1 MSCSFIANST
11 TLQDFD
17 DNNST
22 HHFNTTQKA
31 PILIHPNHIS
41 LLSPEPT
48 PRRIVQLCLPQRP
61 LRAPYFLA
69 AARPQ
74 GRTTR
79 STAANN
85 TNKPNFRHDSAV
97 SNIEQWASN
106 VRENVHGQRYLAKK
120 QGWMHGM
127 DEAEIMAVEGLM
139 KMRRDVRGVGLR
151 QQQFMR
157 RAG

>member
-1 MSCSFIANST
+1 MT
-11 TLQDFD
+11 TLQDFND

-22 HHFNTTQKA
+22 NHFDTAQTA

-48 PRRIVQLCLPQRP
+48 PRRIVQLRLPQRS
-61 LRAPYFLA
+61 LKAPYFLA
-69 AARPQ
+69 DARPQ

-79 STAANN
+79 STTGHDINN
-85 TNKPNFRHDSAV
+85 NNNNNNNFRHDSAV
-97 SNIEQWASN
+97 SNIEQWATG
-106 VRENVHGQRYLAKK
+106 VRENIHGHRYLAKK
-120 QGWMHGM
+120 QRWMHGM

-139 KMRRDVRGVGLR
+139 KMRRDVRGVGLK
-151 QQQFMR
+151 QQQFVR